1 MEKQRRSS
9 PQSPEQ
15 EHPAAQPSEAIPGTD
30 TALGEIS
37 HDEAAC
43 RECGRPYG
51 YKRALGKT
59 GLKEAKMSKTA
70 PEYLFGSPVDPTKEV
85 RIAPEANISRLWPRR
100 TPEKELRALLRERTI
115 DDITEEQRGYVRAI
129 IKEKGRY

>member
-9 PQSPEQ
+9 PQPSEQ
-15 EHPAAQPSEAIPGTD
+15 EPPAAQQPEAIPG
-30 TALGEIS
+30 AGAAPEEIS
-37 HDEAAC
+37 HEEEVRGERRQPYRRT
-43 RECGRPYG
+43 RE
-51 YKRALGKT
+51 LGET
-59 GLKEAKMSKTA
+59 SLKEEKMSKTA
-70 PEYLFGSPVDPTKEV
+70 PEYLFGSPVDSTKEI

-100 TPEKELRALLRERTI
+100 TPEKELRALLRGRTI

>member
-1 MEKQRRSS
+1 MEKQWRS
-9 PQSPEQ
+9 PQPSEQ
-15 EHPAAQPSEAIPGTD
+15 EPPAAQQPEAIPGTSVAPED
-30 TALGEIS
+30 LS
-37 HDEAAC
+37 HREVAC
-43 RECGRPYG
+43 RECGRSYG
-51 YKRALGKT
+51 YERALGKT
-59 GLKEAKMSKTA
+59 GLKEEKMSKTA
-70 PEYLFGSPVDPTKEV
+70 PEYLFGSPVDSTKEV

>member
-1 MEKQRRSS
+1 VC
-9 PQSPEQ
+9 
-15 EHPAAQPSEAIPGTD
+15 G
-30 TALGEIS
+30 
-37 HDEAAC
+37 
-43 RECGRPYG
+43 ECGRPYG
-51 YKRALGKT
+51 YERALGKT
-59 GLKEAKMSKTA
+59 GLKEEKMSKTA
-70 PEYLFGSPVDPTKEV
+70 PEYLFGSPVDSTKEV

>member
-1 MEKQRRSS
+1 MKEQWRSL
-9 PQSPEQ
+9 PQPPEQ
-15 EHPAAQPSEAIPGTD
+15 EPPAAQQAEAIPGAD
-30 TALGEIS
+30 
-37 HDEAAC
+37 AAPEEMPHEEEVC
-43 RECGRPYG
+43 EGCGRPYG
-51 YKRALGKT
+51 YERALGKT
-59 GLKEAKMSKTA
+59 GLKEKKMSKTA
-70 PEYLFGSPVDPTKEV
+70 PEYLFGSPVDSTKEV

>member
-1 MEKQRRSS
+1 
-9 PQSPEQ
+9 
-15 EHPAAQPSEAIPGTD
+15 
-30 TALGEIS
+30 
-37 HDEAAC
+37 
-43 RECGRPYG
+43 
-51 YKRALGKT
+51 
-59 GLKEAKMSKTA
+59 MSKAA